1 MAKEVKCYKCGKVHD
16 LTYKTVKQTIRC
28 SHCNAHMTF
37 DLRSIRKLKMMRY
50 LFVVVIVV
58 ALMLGFNQVE
68 TLDNYVTLI
77 LTCMGAMV
85 FSLWSDRLCLYA
97 TYRFTNVNYVECHPE
112 DKRKNTK
119 SKQNKKRR

>member
-1 MAKEVKCYKCGKVHD
+1 
-16 LTYKTVKQTIRC
+16 
-28 SHCNAHMTF
+28 
-37 DLRSIRKLKMMRY
+37 MMRY
-50 LFVVVIVV
+50 LFVVVIVA